1 MEKISWDRVVEFI
14 SLLALLVT
22 AWATR
27 GLWLSRR
34 QQDAATRPTVTIKR
48 GQTQQRS
55 NRPMEVVFVI
65 DPAFEPI
72 WRVTAIRVKP
82 FWLGKII
89 SHWKAKE
96 ANPLGGFNYVP
107 RGWRRVIIYDPP
119 RSNGSF
125 IVGPDA
131 PASFTLIF
139 SLSLRASSKDT
150 SRFPVRLKIRD

>member
-34 QQDAATRPTVTIKR
+34 QQDAATLPTVTIKR
-48 GQTQQRS
+48 GQTLRRS
-55 NRPMEVVFVI
+55 NRPMEVAFAI

-72 WRVTAIRVKP
+72 WRVTSIRVKP

-89 SHWKAKE
+89 SHWKTKE
-96 ANPLGGFNYVP
+96 SNPLGGYHYIP
-107 RGWRRVIIYDPP
+107 HGWRRLIIYDPP
-119 RSNGSF
+119 RSDGSF
-125 IVGPDA
+125 IVTPDA
-131 PASFTLIF
+131 PPSFTLIF
-139 SLSLRASSKDT
+139 NLSLRASSNDT
-150 SRFPVRLKIRD
+150 SRFPVRIKIRD